1 MSQDT
6 IRKPDN
12 TAHLISKT
20 RRLINEYLVHEME
33 EAGIHGFVPSHGDI
47 ICTLFKHP
55 QITMTKLAKAIQRD
69 RSTVTTLV
77 KKLQQFGYVL
87 LQENPKDTRSRL
99 VSLTDKGR
107 KLKDEFHP
115 ISVRLTQSI
124 WQGISKEDR
133 MQFRSILDKIIQN
146 FS

>member
-1 MSQDT
+1 MPQDT

-20 RRLINEYLVHEME
+20 RRLINEYLTNEME

-47 ICTLFKHP
+47 ICTLLKHP
-55 QITMTKLAKAIQRD
+55 QMTMTELAEAIRRD

-77 KKLQQFGYVL
+77 KKLQQSGYVL
-87 LQENPKDTRSRL
+87 LQENPQDTRSRL
-99 VSLTDKGR
+99 VSLTDTGR
-107 KLKDEFHP
+107 QLKDEFHP
-115 ISVRLTQSI
+115 ISMRLTQSI
-124 WQGISKEDR
+124 WQGISKEER
-133 MQFRSILDKIIQN
+133 MQFRSILDKIIRN